1 MRKQMHFWAVR
12 LMTLALFS
20 ILIAGCYNDDEL
32 WDEVKGIKTEL
43 SQLKENLSNLQTIV
57 SAYENAKFI
66 TNYEETDEGIKITFS
81 DNKTIIV
88 KHGEKG
94 ADAPVIGVKAED
106 GIYYWTITA
115 NGETQFLLV
124 DGQKLRVTGAA
135 PQLSVDTDGYWTVDG
150 ERLKDTT
157 GKDVKANESFFQ
169 SVIPSE
175 MEVVFT
181 LTNGTSFSIPTTK
194 GINSFSFVKPT
205 DGRPYYV
212 FNFNEKKTLSLN
224 MDKIISVDFLKK
236 PEGWTFTLNK
246 NAKTLTVKAPAYT
259 DQSYNGGIV
268 TLVGIHENGNTMFAS
283 IEVCASIDFTDTKG
297 TFVVCEG
304 NMSSANGTIYFY
316 DKNGV
321 EYSNVF
327 ENANNGMEIG
337 NVVQDMYI
345 ANDKIYIITQNGSSQ
360 GGAGRFVVCDAHT
373 FKMEYADPLVIMTPE
388 GKSTWP
394 QHLVVVS
401 PTRAYVQYSE
411 SGMEATSGIAALT
424 LSDGAVKV
432 EPTVDGSFGAFTVAG
447 ATKGRMVY
455 SRGKVYA
462 GCGQKVI
469 IIDPATDQII
479 KSIPFEGHQI
489 KGIAKGADGNIYCP
503 LAATYTGSL
512 YSPTFTSSPKMVAL
526 DHDGNVL
533 SETDMP
539 DEIELP
545 IASWS
550 PSVGFCASFTQPNL
564 YFVDTDAFNAT
575 SATRYNYT
583 TQSFDV
589 NFLKSS
595 ITIYGIMG
603 IHPTT
608 EEYWVGQ
615 STYVNS
621 DIYVYD
627 ISSGTPTEK
636 SHFKYNSQ
644 RGASPAGI
652 DFVYRFSDEWINK

>member
-1 MRKQMHFWAVR
+1 MRKQMRFWAVR
-12 LMTLALFS
+12 LMTFALFS

-194 GINSFSFVKPT
+194 GVNSFSFVKPT

-283 IEVCASIDFTDTKG
+283 IEVCASIDFTDTK
-297 TFVVCEG
+297 
-304 NMSSANGTIYFY
+304 
-316 DKNGV
+316 
-321 EYSNVF
+321 
-327 ENANNGMEIG
+327 
-337 NVVQDMYI
+337 
-345 ANDKIYIITQNGSSQ
+345 
-360 GGAGRFVVCDAHT
+360 
-373 FKMEYADPLVIMTPE
+373 
-388 GKSTWP
+388 
-394 QHLVVVS
+394 
-401 PTRAYVQYSE
+401 
-411 SGMEATSGIAALT
+411 
-424 LSDGAVKV
+424 
-432 EPTVDGSFGAFTVAG
+432 
-447 ATKGRMVY
+447 
-455 SRGKVYA
+455 
-462 GCGQKVI
+462 
-469 IIDPATDQII
+469 
-479 KSIPFEGHQI
+479 
-489 KGIAKGADGNIYCP
+489 
-503 LAATYTGSL
+503 
-512 YSPTFTSSPKMVAL
+512 
-526 DHDGNVL
+526 VL
-533 SETDMP
+533 S
-539 DEIELP
+539 
-545 IASWS
+545 
-550 PSVGFCASFTQPNL
+550 
-564 YFVDTDAFNAT
+564 
-575 SATRYNYT
+575 
-583 TQSFDV
+583 
-589 NFLKSS
+589 
-595 ITIYGIMG
+595 
-603 IHPTT
+603 
-608 EEYWVGQ
+608 
-615 STYVNS
+615 
-621 DIYVYD
+621 
-627 ISSGTPTEK
+627 
-636 SHFKYNSQ
+636 
-644 RGASPAGI
+644 
-652 DFVYRFSDEWINK
+652 